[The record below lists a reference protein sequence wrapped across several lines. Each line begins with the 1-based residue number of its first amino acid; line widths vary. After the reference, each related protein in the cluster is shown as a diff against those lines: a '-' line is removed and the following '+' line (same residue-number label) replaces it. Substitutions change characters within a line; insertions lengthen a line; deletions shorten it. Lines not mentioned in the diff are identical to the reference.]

1 VSILVRT
8 ATLLTLSLF
17 HAAGLSGRTSSPS
30 GEQPLMRGTALL
42 AQTITPETLDQ
53 SARTSFLW
61 FGIIVLALAL
71 GVTLWHGLRMRQA
84 NQKLTEART
93 AAEESRIRLETFLS
107 HSPAIA
113 FIKDE
118 EGRIVHANAAFQT
131 TLGRTPDVLPLTDGD
146 RQVLETGQP
155 AELVESVLNVDGDI
169 RKWLTLRF
177 PMQHPSGRPQIGVLA
192 VDITDRAQA
201 EQDLRFSEERFRI
214 AVGSAADFVFEL
226 DRDTGAMRFFGD
238 GWRRLGIDEIA
249 LPRNVSE
256 WLNHVHPDDRER
268 VRTSVDRAIEAGG
281 PFAGEYRVATRRGML
296 HLSVR
301 AAILEST
308 PNTWVGIGTDI
319 TAQKLTEE
327 LLEHQA
333 LHDALTGLSNRRL
346 LEDRLHHAIARAQ
359 RDSSMLALLFID
371 LDGFKVVNDSV
382 GHAAGDEVLK
392 EVAQR
397 LQNTVRQADTLAR
410 TGGDEFMLL
419 VESIK
424 DESSAVLVADKVRE
438 ALAAP
443 FVTGGRTFGIGA
455 SIGISLFPVHGCDAA
470 TLQQHADS
478 AMYQAKREGKNIARV
493 YHSRVFTA

>member
-1 VSILVRT
+1 MLP
-8 ATLLTLSLF
+8 AQ
-17 HAAGLSGRTSSPS
+17 AAVP
-30 GEQPLMRGTALL
+30 Q
-42 AQTITPETLDQ
+42 TLDVQ
-53 SARTSFLW
+53 ARTSFLL
-61 FGIIVLALAL
+61 FGVLVLALAL
-71 GVTLWHGLRMRQA
+71 AVTLWHGLRMRQA
-84 NQKLTEART
+84 NQKLIEART
-93 AAEESRIRLETFLS
+93 AAEESRTRLEAFLS

-113 FIKDE
+113 FVKDG
-118 EGRIVHANAAFQT
+118 EGHIIHANAAFQAN
-131 TLGRTPDVLPLTDGD
+131 LGRTPDVLPLTDGD
-146 RQVLETGQP
+146 RQVLETAQP
-155 AELVESVLNVDGDI
+155 AEMIENIPNAAGEM

-177 PMQHPSGRPQIGVLA
+177 PIERPAGGSQIGVLA

-214 AVGSAADFVFEL
+214 AVGSAADFVFEM

-238 GWRRLGIDEIA
+238 GWRRLGIEEMA
-249 LPRNVSE
+249 LPRNVSQ
-256 WLNHVHPDDRER
+256 WLSQVHPDDRER
-268 VRTSVDRAIEAGG
+268 VGAAVQRALEVGG
-281 PFAGEYRVATRRGML
+281 PFSGEYRVATRRGTL
-296 HLSVR
+296 HLAIR
-301 AAILEST
+301 AATLEST

-359 RDSSMLALLFID
+359 RDNSMLALLFID

-392 EVAQR
+392 EAGQR
-397 LQNTVRQADTLAR
+397 LQNTIRQADTLAR

-419 VESIK
+419 VEGIK

-443 FVTGGRTFGIGA
+443 FIASGRSFTIGA
-455 SIGISLFPVHGCDAA
+455 SIGISLFPIHSSDAA
-470 TLQQHADS
+470 TLQQHADA
-478 AMYQAKREGKNIARV
+478 AMYQAKREGKNMARV
-493 YHSRVFTA
+493 YRPRVLTA